1 MANREVTPPVC
12 RRYVPLAVNDS
23 ARAALIEAGTGS
35 AVDLCQIGHMMPSI
49 MKAAKARRLKAAGWK
64 IGSTKDF
71 LRLNDQESALVEVK
85 LCLMDALRQA
95 RRKRGISQIDLA
107 KRMGSSQ
114 SRIAKIEAGDPSVSL
129 DLILR
134 ALVASGASRREI
146 QETLAAGYPG

>member
-1 MANREVTPPVC
+1 
-12 RRYVPLAVNDS
+12 
-23 ARAALIEAGTGS
+23 
-35 AVDLCQIGHMMPSI
+35 

-64 IGSTKDF
+64 LGSAREF
-71 LRLNDQESALVEVK
+71 LRLSDQEAALVDMK

-95 RRKRGISQIDLA
+95 RRKRGISQIELA

-146 QETLAAGYPG
+146 QDTLASGYPG

>member
-1 MANREVTPPVC
+1 MPSHAKRDK
-12 RRYVPLAVNDS
+12 PLAWLHGES
-23 ARAALIEAGTGS
+23 
-35 AVDLCQIGHMMPSI
+35 
-49 MKAAKARRLKAAGWK
+49 MKTAKARRLKAAGWK
-64 IGSTKDF
+64 VGSTKDF
-71 LRLNDQESALVEVK
+71 LRLNDQEAALVEVK

-146 QETLAAGYPG
+146 QETLTSGYPD

>member
-1 MANREVTPPVC
+1 
-12 RRYVPLAVNDS
+12 
-23 ARAALIEAGTGS
+23 
-35 AVDLCQIGHMMPSI
+35 
-49 MKAAKARRLKAAGWK
+49 MKTAKARRLKAAGWK
-64 IGSTKDF
+64 VGSTRDF
-71 LRLNDQESALVEVK
+71 LRLNDQEAALVEVK

-146 QETLAAGYPG
+146 QKTLASGYPPAGTA

>member
-1 MANREVTPPVC
+1 
-12 RRYVPLAVNDS
+12 
-23 ARAALIEAGTGS
+23 
-35 AVDLCQIGHMMPSI
+35 
-49 MKAAKARRLKAAGWK
+49 MKAAKARRLKAAGWN
-64 IGSTKDF
+64 IGSTKEF
-71 LRLNDQESALVEVK
+71 LRLNDQEAALVEVK

-134 ALVASGASRREI
+134 ALVASGASRRAI
-146 QETLAAGYPG
+146 HETLASGYPA

>member
-1 MANREVTPPVC
+1 
-12 RRYVPLAVNDS
+12 
-23 ARAALIEAGTGS
+23 
-35 AVDLCQIGHMMPSI
+35 
-49 MKAAKARRLKAAGWK
+49 MKTAKARRLKAAGWK
-64 IGSTKDF
+64 VGSTRDF
-71 LRLNDQESALVEVK
+71 LRLNDQEAALVEVK

-134 ALVASGASRREI
+134 ALVASGASPREI
-146 QETLAAGYPG
+146 QETLASGYPPAGTA